1 MQQVYGMKVI
11 VLNRGGLTDKLGMFL
26 FGTDNPCSDVWLN
39 GQESAEAIVPD
50 GVCLKGRAE
59 R

>member
-11 VLNRGGLTDKLGMFL
+11 VLNRGDLTEKLGMFIR
-26 FGTDNPCSDVWLN
+26 TDNPCSDVWLN
-39 GQESAEAIVPD
+39 GQESAEAIVPE
-50 GVCLKGRAE
+50 GIFLKGRAE

>member
-11 VLNRGGLTDKLGMFL
+11 VLNRGGLTDKLGMYL
-26 FGTDNPCSDVWLN
+26 FRTNNPCSDVWLN
-39 GQESAEAIVPD
+39 GQESAEAEVPE
-50 GVCLKGRAE
+50 GIFLKGRAE